1 MSWRPVVCLSQLIV
15 HFYTCLIQIIS
26 ISMPLTTTEMFFLWS
41 QFMWLL
47 ELLKNKLG
55 MCAFFLCAWLL
66 TYCMVNRVAVL
77 AFHLA
82 LIQRP
87 RRPVVVAAVAFA
99 MYYATGFRKALVKA
113 RKLHEAS
120 ERTSIWGELAYVSL
134 YSCFFPD

>member
-1 MSWRPVVCLSQLIV
+1 MDSVTGADHPC
-15 HFYTCLIQIIS
+15 HGG
-26 ISMPLTTTEMFFLWS
+26 LW
-41 QFMWLL
+41 
-47 ELLKNKLG
+47 
-55 MCAFFLCAWLL
+55 
-66 TYCMVNRVAVL
+66 VAVL

-82 LIQRP
+82 LIERP

-134 YSCFFPD
+134 YSCFFLTSLMSELSMISLLRYLEAVQEEMFN